1 MEEDEVARY
10 AEEYLKTDKAIT
22 GLNKQKETIKGV
34 LKGHVE
40 AVGDVD
46 DKGHKWYQAG
56 RFFMQV
62 QRRQGS
68 ESLNKERAEAWAKD
82 KGIWEEVSKT
92 VTEVYLD
99 EDALLGYM
107 FDNREDKDLER
118 EFKELYDV
126 PSPTWAFMKPVE
138 EEHYD
143 Y

>member
-99 EDALLGYM
+99 EDDLLGYM